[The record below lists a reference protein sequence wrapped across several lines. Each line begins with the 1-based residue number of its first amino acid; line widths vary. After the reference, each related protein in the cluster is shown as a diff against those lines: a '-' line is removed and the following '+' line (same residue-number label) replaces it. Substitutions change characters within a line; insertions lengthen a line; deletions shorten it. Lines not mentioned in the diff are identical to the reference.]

1 MARRAAVASINP
13 SASSDNHGKIIAAI
27 ADDPRLVRFYLDLC
41 QSTSSK
47 RTAPSDDSKPAQ
59 RQRLHA
65 PSELLSFP
73 GSENRPSKH
82 AFAPTTT
89 QLLIH
94 GMITA
99 PEYAARGLSVL
110 HFKHFDF
117 AARRAW
123 YADGSVN
130 LKTFTASV
138 AMPKAGKAEA
148 IDDVANAL
156 TVLHLFAE
164 EFFDT
169 HTCRLISGARE
180 FMEELREYCQWNSQ
194 NVGTIAFWL
203 DRVLEDYR
211 AATEVDARLG
221 SPTRTKLRDRLSLK
235 DSDLQSALYIIQS
248 ERVAVLLNP
257 ATRQGKPTHQGRH
270 EGPRRHDFQRN
281 GRKPPNEVI
290 EALPR
295 KGRQTV
301 CMKYLSSGGC
311 VSKSEERCAFPNHAH
326 FLPTELPSVVRDL
339 PFSAPYRLDCTSN
352 SSSAAIG
359 SVRPFAPLPFGSR
372 RTSLM
377 RLCRAIR
384 PA

>member
-27 ADDPRLVRFYLDLC
+27 ADDPRLVRFYLDIC
-41 QSTSSK
+41 QFTSSK

-73 GSENRPSKH
+73 GFENRPSKH

-99 PEYAARGLSVL
+99 PEYAGKEPSALVDSIISSRSTKFQP
-110 HFKHFDF
+110 HPAIITRHFDF

-194 NVGTIAFWL
+194 DVGTIAFWL

-248 ERVAVLLNP
+248 ERVAALLNS

-281 GRKPPNEVI
+281 GRKPPDEVI

-326 FLPTELPSVVRDL
+326 FLPTELPSVVRDHITQHL
-339 PFSAPYRLDCTSN
+339 GGIRAELRL
-352 SSSAAIG
+352 
-359 SVRPFAPLPFGSR
+359 
-372 RTSLM
+372 
-377 RLCRAIR
+377 
-384 PA
+384 

>member
-73 GSENRPSKH
+73 GFENRPSKH

-99 PEYAARGLSVL
+99 PEYAGPPSSNHSRIRFLIWSSWSDCPALQALRFCGSARLVCGWIGQ
-110 HFKHFDF
+110 FE
-117 AARRAW
+117 
-123 YADGSVN
+123 
-130 LKTFTASV
+130 TFTASV

-156 TVLHLFAE
+156 TVLHLFSE

-194 NVGTIAFWL
+194 DVGTIAFWL

-221 SPTRTKLRDRLSLK
+221 SATRTKLRDRLSLK
-235 DSDLQSALYIIQS
+235 DSDLQSAVHYPVRTS
-248 ERVAVLLNP
+248 
-257 ATRQGKPTHQGRH
+257 
-270 EGPRRHDFQRN
+270 
-281 GRKPPNEVI
+281 
-290 EALPR
+290 
-295 KGRQTV
+295 
-301 CMKYLSSGGC
+301 
-311 VSKSEERCAFPNHAH
+311 RCFA
-326 FLPTELPSVVRDL
+326 ES
-339 PFSAPYRLDCTSN
+339 SN
-352 SSSAAIG
+352 SSRQAYPPGSARG
-359 SVRPFAPLPFGSR
+359 SSTPRLPTQWQKTPG
-372 RTSLM
+372 
-377 RLCRAIR
+377 
-384 PA
+384 